1 MSFFNNIILSPS
13 LFLTD
18 SSCCVVLADLKRL
31 PQSTRDSIARLEEL
45 TSACRG
51 FTLNVAVSYG
61 GRGEILDVCSKVA
74 GDVQRGEI
82 ELSDINERL
91 FASYLS
97 TSHCRG
103 S

>member
-1 MSFFNNIILSPS
+1 M
-13 LFLTD
+13 
-18 SSCCVVLADLKRL
+18 KRL
-31 PQSTRDSIARLEEL
+31 PQATRDSIAKLEEL
-45 TSACRG
+45 TSLCRG

-61 GRGEILDVCSKVA
+61 GRGEVVDVCSKVA
-74 GDVQRGEI
+74 ADVQCGKI

-103 S
+103 L